1 MRVFLTY
8 HLPAIV
14 YAGLII
20 GLSSLTKVTLPKTQ
34 FIELDK
40 VIHFCEYAL
49 FGYLVWR
56 SFCHIHRAVNPI
68 DAAFLGVGFI
78 TLFALADELYQSFV
92 PNRQPDIADFFT
104 DITGAVV
111 AIALCLLLR
120 YKTQRVI
127 A

>member
-1 MRVFLTY
+1 MRAFFVY
-8 HLPAIV
+8 HLPAIA

-20 GLSSLTKVTLPKTQ
+20 GLSSLTNVTLPRTQ

-56 SFCHIHRAVNPI
+56 SLCHLHSAVGTI
-68 DAAFLGVGFI
+68 DAAFLGVGFV

-104 DITGAVV
+104 DVIGAAM
-111 AIALCLLLR
+111 AIAVCLLIKSR
-120 YKTQRVI
+120 TQRVI